1 MKIFG
6 QRSEWPRQIFRG
18 ALFDPSQIDDHRY
31 VLSPSRQFRF
41 LKGKCYYDSFPADVS
56 SEGKQF
62 LGSLIR
68 ETDRRLRIA
77 LAFGRP
83 LKEAQLDPGTAPV
96 IQQQIDLFLARKK
109 EREKPVLQVDFSR
122 LSGIRADS
130 DYTAGQLLRGMEDVG
145 EEAEQQRKFS
155 PSEPVD
161 ENALRPDFS
170 DERFSGAAAP
180 QTEFAEERPADPVI
194 QRPVISGSLPVK
206 PELSQDASAS
216 AAVPRPQS
224 ADESFRQ
231 DCPMGMTEEEYRLL
245 TMILAGENPEEYLR
259 SRRLL
264 QSVLVDSINEKFYDE
279 IGDSVLEEGDSGP
292 EIIPDYRE
300 ELEEIINSS
309 LAEF

>member
-1 MKIFG
+1 
-6 QRSEWPRQIFRG
+6 
-18 ALFDPSQIDDHRY
+18 
-31 VLSPSRQFRF
+31 
-41 LKGKCYYDSFPADVS
+41 
-56 SEGKQF
+56 
-62 LGSLIR
+62 
-68 ETDRRLRIA
+68 
-77 LAFGRP
+77 
-83 LKEAQLDPGTAPV
+83 
-96 IQQQIDLFLARKK
+96 
-109 EREKPVLQVDFSR
+109 
-122 LSGIRADS
+122 
-130 DYTAGQLLRGMEDVG
+130 MEDVG

-194 QRPVISGSLPVK
+194 QQPVISGSIPVK

-292 EIIPDYRE
+292 EIIADYRE

>member
-194 QRPVISGSLPVK
+194 QQPVISGSIPVK

-245 TMILAGENPEEYLR
+245 AMILAGENPGEFLR

-292 EIIPDYRE
+292 EIIADYRE